1 MFPKLSNA
9 HTKRCFPL
17 LLTYSFDKHLTI
29 FSNVLTCFCL
39 QPVNN
44 HCTAEGMA
52 RGYLYFKVD
61 GDNTKYIECDPN
73 TGSEN
78 IISCPS
84 PRVWDMSVLSCV
96 YDTQGGSGHFG
107 AIPLDPNPCTS
118 AAISAGHLYFPYM
131 AQNQFIQCDNR
142 GNAYI
147 NTCPFR
153 FSWNAYLQ
161 TCFRP
166 VF

>member
-1 MFPKLSNA
+1 M
-9 HTKRCFPL
+9 
-17 LLTYSFDKHLTI
+17 
-29 FSNVLTCFCL
+29 
-39 QPVNN
+39 NN

-118 AAISAGHLYFPYM
+118 AAISAGHLYFPYI

-166 VF
+166 VFWYPATTQNTFEEKISSFATLNLQKPTDLIKQ